1 MRGPV
6 GYNRVPGQD
15 LQEETVMPILRH
27 VALLVGLLLPAA
39 AVANEDRLYD
49 PSPPPGSAFVRAVS
63 CYAAGAAV
71 DVRVG
76 TTALGKLKP
85 TEASAYRVVAPGEL
99 KASFGTNST
108 TVKVEPG
115 SFYTLVL
122 RDGTGA
128 APLLTDQPSTNLSRA
143 QVTLYNLT
151 DAPSAALKL
160 ADGSAAV
167 VDAVASGTASGRLV
181 NAVTVDLG
189 VWIGVKPGP
198 TLPGRALQR
207 GASYSVFLCPGADGA
222 RATWVENTTS
232 TR

>member
-1 MRGPV
+1 
-6 GYNRVPGQD
+6 
-15 LQEETVMPILRH
+15 MPALRH
-27 VALLVGLLLPAA
+27 ATLLAALLLPLS

-63 CYAAGAAV
+63 CHAGGGAV

-76 TTALGKLKP
+76 ATALGKLKP
-85 TEASAYRVVAPGEL
+85 TEASPYRVVLPGDL
-99 KASFGTNST
+99 KASLGATSA

-122 RDGTGA
+122 RDGAGA

-151 DAPSAALKL
+151 DVPSAALKL

-167 VDAVASGTASGRLV
+167 VDAVAPGTASGRLV

-189 VWIGVKPGP
+189 VWIGSKAGP
-198 TLPGRALQR
+198 TLPARALQR
-207 GASYSVFLCPGADGA
+207 GAAYSVFLCPGADGP